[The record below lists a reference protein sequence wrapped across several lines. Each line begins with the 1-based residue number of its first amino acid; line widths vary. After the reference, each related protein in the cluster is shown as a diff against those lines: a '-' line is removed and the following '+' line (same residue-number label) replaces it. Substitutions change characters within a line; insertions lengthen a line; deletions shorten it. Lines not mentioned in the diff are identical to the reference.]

1 MSTHLKLQAWGEQCG
16 CSSNV
21 WRAVRLLL
29 QGSWHGLSVHYSSKV
44 CSVAVKIRAKVEE
57 IVKRLTMREEEVAAM
72 QKRILDEDRV
82 VKRLRHMMQTSM
94 LLRTDLEC
102 YEELRAK
109 HFFLSRKSDS
119 TTRMHQVAAK
129 ARPYF
134 QAFVRKREEEALF
147 K

>member
-72 QKRILDEDRV
+72 EGCSKGRYRDGGCRACALKQFTLEERCTRQ
-82 VKRLRHMMQTSM
+82 RHNSKIWGLT
-94 LLRTDLEC
+94 LE
-102 YEELRAK
+102 
-109 HFFLSRKSDS
+109 SS
-119 TTRMHQVAAK
+119 
-129 ARPYF
+129 
-134 QAFVRKREEEALF
+134 
-147 K
+147 